1 MDAAALRDFGVED
14 FSSMLRW
21 AMREEAA
28 EAAAQ
33 RRRSRRN
40 WSRKKA
46 RLRCA
51 PRRRAPAV
59 CPRCSARV
67 RPAQLGCAAGG
78 PLGRAGAVPASRH
91 AASQPAW
98 PS

>member
-1 MDAAALRDFGVED
+1 MDALAFRDFKVED

-28 EAAAQ
+28 QAAAQ
-33 RRRSRRN
+33 ARRSRRN

-51 PRRRAPAV
+51 LWV
-59 CPRCSARV
+59 
-67 RPAQLGCAAGG
+67 GGAGG
-78 PLGRAGAVPASRH
+78 AGPPLAPQLELQEGRAEVH
-91 AASQPAW
+91 AAVVGGWHFTAVVVGT
-98 PS
+98 